1 MYVAPLTTSIFA
13 LPAFS
18 ASSRRIG
25 SARALIASV
34 RALSPLS
41 STVSTLVSSPPVSVT
56 RISMIENGVVA
67 VSVAVRTFPGRLGRL
82 LLTRRTSG
90 SAAATLIGGGWA
102 ASPGRAIAGGRER
115 TLASRPTTAAV
126 ATATGTARRA
136 TLRALVTRS
145 PR

>member
-41 STVSTLVSSPPVSVT
+41 STVSTFVSSPPVSVT
-56 RISMIENGVVA
+56 RTEMIENGVVA
-67 VSVAVRTFPGRLGRL
+67 VSVAVRT
-82 LLTRRTSG
+82 
-90 SAAATLIGGGWA
+90 
-102 ASPGRAIAGGRER
+102 
-115 TLASRPTTAAV
+115 RPFR
-126 ATATGTARRA
+126 ARRA
-136 TLRALVTRS
+136 CC
-145 PR
+145 